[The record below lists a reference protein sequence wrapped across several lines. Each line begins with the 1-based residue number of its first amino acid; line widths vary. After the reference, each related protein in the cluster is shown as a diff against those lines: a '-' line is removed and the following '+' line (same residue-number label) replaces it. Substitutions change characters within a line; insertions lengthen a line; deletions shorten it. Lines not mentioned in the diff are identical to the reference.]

1 MLKMGDFCNN
11 NYKNLS
17 ASLIS
22 MRLYWRVPIERAVYI
37 RYIQPDLVIQVGCK
51 IGHFGVKMA
60 KICDF
65 L

>member
-1 MLKMGDFCNN
+1 
-11 NYKNLS
+11 
-17 ASLIS
+17 

-37 RYIQPDLVIQVGCK
+37 IYIQPDLVIQVGCK
-51 IGHFGVKMA
+51 IGHFGAKMA